1 MITNQRAN
9 LKPVDREVY
18 MSEMQKRFV
27 LENKNIAVKV
37 LSEFL
42 GVSYHA
48 VYAFKRYLQLNSAT
62 SYNGCGVPRDRRIR

>member
-27 LENKNIAVKV
+27 LENKNVAVKV

-48 VYAFKRYLQLNSAT
+48 VYTFKRYLQLNSAT
-62 SYNGCGVPRDRRIR
+62 SYNGCGVPKDKRIR